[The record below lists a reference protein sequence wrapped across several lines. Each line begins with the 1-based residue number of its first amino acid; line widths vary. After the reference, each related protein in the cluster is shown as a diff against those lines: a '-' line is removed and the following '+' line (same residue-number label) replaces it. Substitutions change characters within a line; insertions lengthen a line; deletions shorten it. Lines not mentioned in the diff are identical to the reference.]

1 MDLTLALWLL
11 GGQSTVILT
20 LIGIMW
26 RGMGGRLAAIES
38 EIDMLSKRTEF
49 SSFRAMDEA
58 REKAWNVWR
67 LQLEHRLDDYGDRLK
82 SHTEGI
88 ARIQGQLSGGR

>member
-11 GGQSTVILT
+11 GGQSTIILT
-20 LIGIMW
+20 LLGVMW
-26 RGMGGRLAAIES
+26 RGMSSRLEEIES
-38 EIDMLSKRTEF
+38 EIDELSKKTEF

-67 LQLEHRLDDYGDRLK
+67 LQLEHRLDDHSERLK
-82 SHTEGI
+82 SHTQGI
-88 ARIQGQLSGGR
+88 ARIEGQLSGGR